1 MKEFDATFDSVND
14 QPKKPVPGK
23 YPSHVSGFEAVSLKS
38 GGKVFNIDFTLA
50 NECKNMSKEITV
62 QLSDNV
68 SGTEVN
74 DDYSPKTE
82 SLAFMAGKQ
91 YRSAGV
97 FLTPNL
103 PQGERWKN
111 KKYNEFFTNMGV
123 KFPVDEKGIVKLQE
137 VEEEDIIGLPAIADI
152 QVYKYTTKEGEERTS
167 MRVMN
172 VFPWNDGTRK
182 EQKESDVPF

>member
-50 NECKNMSKEITV
+50 SECKNME
-62 QLSDNV
+62 N
-68 SGTEVN
+68 
-74 DDYSPKTE
+74 
-82 SLAFMAGKQ
+82 AFMAGKQ

-152 QVYKYTTKEGEERTS
+152 QVYKYTTKDGEERTS

-182 EQKESDVPF
+182 EKKESDVPF